1 MSDPQFV
8 KSWQSKDK
16 LQTQLNG
23 ATASGANDRV
33 GGSDVRRRTSATE
46 RLNRRIVE
54 SEAVLSPV
62 RIGEIG
68 MIENIEKLG
77 PELGTELFRKMPVLG
92 NRKVN
97 VFKSSVREGV
107 AAHVAELPQGWRE
120 HNGVALGIA
129 TEERQRFG

>member
-77 PELGTELFRKMPVLG
+77 PELKIHPF
-92 NRKVN
+92 
-97 VFKSSVREGV
+97 
-107 AAHVAELPQGWRE
+107 A
-120 HNGVALGIA
+120 
-129 TEERQRFG
+129 ERQGKIFDDGKISVHETRAIKRSTRGSPQFSRRRFHEGAWVEPV